1 MQNWGLNLK
10 INYKNSSSFLLS
22 HSTKTET
29 RLGNLTRHDPF
40 NTAWWF
46 FGALRQFK
54 LGNNSYITLFR
65 FIHELYELLD
75 NGVEHNDSAETDRQ
89 DWSNNN
95 FFN

>member
-1 MQNWGLNLK
+1 MTLLIQLGG
-10 INYKNSSSFLLS
+10 FLG
-22 HSTKTET
+22 
-29 RLGNLTRHDPF
+29 RYG
-40 NTAWWF
+40 
-46 FGALRQFK
+46 QFK

-89 DWSNNN
+89 DWSNIN